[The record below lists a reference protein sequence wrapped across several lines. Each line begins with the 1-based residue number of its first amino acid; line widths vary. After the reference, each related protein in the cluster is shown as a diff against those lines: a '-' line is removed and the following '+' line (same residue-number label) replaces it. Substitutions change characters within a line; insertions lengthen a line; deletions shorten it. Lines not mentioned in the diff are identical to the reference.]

1 MKNKIKP
8 IFTGNEKTAT
18 AKFLHFLMNVGFL
31 PLTVDEKEANV
42 KFKLWSKSTMFHVL
56 ILSVY
61 FGLVFFYFLVALGG
75 NVFGTVNTHLT
86 AVEMISLW
94 ASCLSHIS
102 IIFPF
107 TIAKGFS
114 SASIPASLILNP
126 NQTFP
131 KHGTR
136 TILATGISVLGGVMF
151 VTGFMIRL
159 NFPTDLFWKMG
170 IIQFCQILYIISFW
184 TLSTFIAE
192 TLTQNLM
199 SKKREYQNLR
209 LVISFYLLK
218 LSRLNRIERYILKLF
233 HLP

>member
-1 MKNKIKP
+1 MKNKIRP

-102 IIFPF
+102 IIFPI
-107 TIAKGFS
+107 TIAKGLS

-126 NQTFP
+126 NQSFP
-131 KHGTR
+131 KHGAR
-136 TILATGISVLGGVMF
+136 TILATGVSVLGGVLF
-151 VTGFMIRL
+151 VTGFMIKL
-159 NFPTDLFWKMG
+159 NFPTDLFWKG
-170 IIQFCQILYIISFW
+170 VIITLCQNLYIISFW
-184 TLSTFIAE
+184 TLSTFMVE

-199 SKKREYQNLR
+199 PKKMEYQNLR
-209 LVISFYLLK
+209 LMMNSYLLT
-218 LSRLNRIERYILKLF
+218 L
-233 HLP
+233 